1 MNSIHIYIQKLQHI
15 DQLLIQ
21 EQLIYHNHPTEQWFN
36 RYSSAKT
43 TYLVYYLN
51 AK

>member
-1 MNSIHIYIQKLQHI
+1 MNSIHIYIQKLHHI

-21 EQLIYHNHPTEQWFN
+21 EQLIYHNHQAEQWFS
-36 RYSSAKT
+36 RYSSAKMA
-43 TYLVYYLN
+43 YLVYYLN